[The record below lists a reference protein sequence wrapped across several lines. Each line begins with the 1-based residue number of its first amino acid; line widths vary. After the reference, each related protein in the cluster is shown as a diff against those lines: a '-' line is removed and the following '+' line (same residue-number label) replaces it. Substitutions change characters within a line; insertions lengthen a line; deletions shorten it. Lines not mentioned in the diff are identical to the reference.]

1 MELVE
6 KEREEWGNVVL
17 LKGLGFG
24 SGSERECVCTRV
36 AMSL

>member
-1 MELVE
+1 VEVVE
-6 KEREEWGNVVL
+6 KEREEGENGNMVL

-24 SGSERECVCTRV
+24 SDNERECIRV

>member
-24 SGSERECVCTRV
+24 SGSERECVCARV
-36 AMSL
+36 AISL

>member
-1 MELVE
+1 MEEVE
-6 KEREEWGNVVL
+6 KEREECGNMVL

-24 SGSERECVCTRV
+24 NGSERECVCIRV